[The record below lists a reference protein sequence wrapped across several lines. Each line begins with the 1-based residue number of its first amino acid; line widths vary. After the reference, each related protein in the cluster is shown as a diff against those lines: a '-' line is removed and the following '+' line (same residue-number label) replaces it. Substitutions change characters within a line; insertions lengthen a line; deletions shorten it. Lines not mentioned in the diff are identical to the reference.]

1 MDVVF
6 RHTDEGRIYGATF
19 IDHRT
24 GCVLNGSRLG
34 REFSANALQEHF
46 TLPYAGTPPMPFT
59 ITVDGQQPDTRPAV
73 EYDEGDS
80 SGLGLLGSD
89 ASDTQAE
96 EAAFERDLKR
106 RKKKRRK
113 GLGL

>member
-1 MDVVF
+1 M
-6 RHTDEGRIYGATF
+6 
-19 IDHRT
+19 
-24 GCVLNGSRLG
+24 LNGSRLG
-34 REFSANALQEHF
+34 KEFSANALQEHF

-59 ITVDGQQPDTRPAV
+59 VTVDGQQPEDRPVV
-73 EYDEGDS
+73 EYDEGYS

-89 ASDTQAE
+89 TSGAQAE

-106 RKKKRRK
+106 RRKKRRK